1 MLLAY
6 YCDTQKRS
14 SREFAEF
21 IGKKLCQ
28 SPFLTKLRDDH
39 GDIIYLP
46 GAIKKEPPAQC
57 SLRTLLNDWL

>member
-39 GDIIYLP
+39 GDIISP
-46 GAIKKEPPAQC
+46 WG
-57 SLRTLLNDWL
+57 D